1 MRINQ
6 DALILSIV
14 AKTVEDCEQNG
25 TNWADCVDD
34 RLEENGIE
42 LHDDRPDGRNHEI
55 IARLA
60 DGREVYHETDGSGGL
75 AITNM
80 VFTYDFEIDDIQIRT
95 FRARNISEAVRT
107 AKNWLLHNK
116 NPIAQLP
123 EFPNHNAKMWVGGR
137 DGVHYWEHISAN

>member
-14 AKTVEDCEQNG
+14 AQTIEDCNENG
-25 TNWADCVDD
+25 ENWADCVDAN
-34 RLEENGIE
+34 LEANGIE
-42 LHDDRPDGRNHEI
+42 LHDDRPDGRDHNI

-75 AITNM
+75 NLTNM

-95 FRARNISEAVRT
+95 FRARNLSEAVRT

-123 EFPNHNAKMWVGGR
+123 EFPNANAKFWVGGR

>member
-14 AKTVEDCEQNG
+14 AQTIDDCNENG

-34 RLEENGIE
+34 NLEANGIE
-42 LHDDRPDGRNHEI
+42 LHDDRPDGRDHEL

-75 AITNM
+75 KITNM
-80 VFTYDFEIDDIQIRT
+80 VFNYNFEIDGVQIRT
-95 FRARNISEAVRT
+95 FRARNLSEAVRT
-107 AKNWLLHNK
+107 AKNWILHGNNK
-116 NPIAQLP
+116 NPDS
-123 EFPNHNAKMWVGGR
+123 NAKMWVGGR
-137 DGVHYWEHISAN
+137 DGEHYWDHISAN